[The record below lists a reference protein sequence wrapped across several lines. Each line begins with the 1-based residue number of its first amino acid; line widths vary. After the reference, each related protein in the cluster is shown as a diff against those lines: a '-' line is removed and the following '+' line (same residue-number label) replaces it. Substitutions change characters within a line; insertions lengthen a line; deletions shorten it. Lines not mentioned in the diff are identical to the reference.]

1 MHAITLRFLAN
12 PDTVNFGGKVHGGT
26 VMKWI
31 DEAAYACAS
40 AFAKRYCV
48 TVYVGGIRFVRPI
61 MIGDLVEVEACL
73 AFTGKKSI
81 NISVAVRS
89 GDLKEMNLEPTA
101 QCAVVFVAV
110 DSHGLPIAVAPYSA
124 TGENGVEM
132 VASVTRLLAQQ
143 PKLAVPAMD
152 TG

>member
-1 MHAITLRFLAN
+1 VHTITLRFLAN

-31 DEAAYACAS
+31 DEASYACAT

-61 MIGDLVEVEACL
+61 MIGDLVEVEASL
-73 AFTGKKSI
+73 AYTGKKSI

-89 GDLKEMNLEPTA
+89 GDLKEMNLELTA

-110 DSHGLPIAVAPYSA
+110 DSHGLPIAVLPYAA
-124 TGENGVEM
+124 TGQVGVQM
-132 VASVTRLLAQQ
+132 VANVTRLLAQQ
-143 PKLAVPAMD
+143 PGEAVPAVD
-152 TG
+152 SG